1 MGRVQVLTLIGLAA
15 IISAL
20 LYVINGASHDMVWTY
35 QYCVAWH
42 QENCASESPI
52 AVHCNH
58 VGSICTRTEPRTQPW
73 VYVWLVESVIAA
85 VGITLAR
92 IGRHDRR
99 TWDGVFRA
107 VTWSILGALGYVIAL
122 EERLTSAGLSSG
134 GVDAVLPI
142 FLEVFFA
149 AFVGLSV
156 LLFAIRPFSS
166 RIIDARG
173 TLLWSAIAILVL
185 IVGAACGW
193 RGIGF

>member
-1 MGRVQVLTLIGLAA
+1 
-15 IISAL
+15 
-20 LYVINGASHDMVWTY
+20 
-35 QYCVAWH
+35 
-42 QENCASESPI
+42 
-52 AVHCNH
+52 
-58 VGSICTRTEPRTQPW
+58 
-73 VYVWLVESVIAA
+73 VIAA